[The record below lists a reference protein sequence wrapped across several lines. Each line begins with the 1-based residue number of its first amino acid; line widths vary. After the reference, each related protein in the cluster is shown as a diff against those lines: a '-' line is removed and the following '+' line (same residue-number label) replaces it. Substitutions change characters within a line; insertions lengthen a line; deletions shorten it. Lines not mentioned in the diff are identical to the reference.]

1 METENNNKKGSAKM
15 AFPIDLNETPIS
27 SPREAVDDTAVGSAS
42 VSVCAVCRKGV
53 PVGRVPDKATGEQ
66 RLENK
71 CFRCLLKNDGAGS
84 SSSGGGGGGEVG
96 RFDINAPPPREA
108 EEGNDAAVVAGRGG
122 NGGGK
127 IQTSIYSSFSGHR
140 ATTRQ
145 LNPMLEDIGHC
156 LPKTSSVA
164 TKSANSGFRD
174 MLQQKVH
181 SDGNLGTVCKE
192 STFDVGLRA
201 SHSTPLELPPES
213 PNMLYLQTLR
223 EYIAERSGV
232 LGEGWHVE
240 FEFCDQRY
248 KTSAVYIS
256 PDGSRLKSMEDVAR
270 HLGLPSRYHYLGT
283 ENGSNEFAFIRSGS
297 KIDPAKKE
305 SSAFLTA
312 QSRQRQKILRGSNS
326 QGFLSS
332 SGIIGCSEISYNKS
346 IKELGFSENG
356 SRQDGI
362 HDGFPIQFQD
372 FCLMSA
378 GNVDP
383 RPSYHNTNQ
392 IWPVGYRCSWHDRIT
407 GSLFVCD
414 VADGGDCG
422 PIFKVQRYPCTM
434 QSIPVGSTILSKTKP
449 VSCRGDDMMGKE
461 DLATFQ
467 VVDDDSISTIT
478 LLNEDSPPCL
488 DNCLSTLKREDEV
501 HNSQE
506 DNSSN
511 SDLEFLP
518 QRTGNLIGDGVGLNY
533 IIGEFQVEGRSTS
546 FVWEMVSQAFL
557 YACQEMYKQK
567 GAIKFFC
574 GHDVYGMNNE
584 NLDSADCLLR
594 YCYFDGLI
602 SIPPLVQNENEF
614 NMACEML
621 STWLNQ
627 DRFGLDADF
636 VQEIIEQL
644 PGVTACSEYK
654 NLNDRKRNSGL
665 QTVGSGFLQA
675 ERKTNSASGTSKRSQ
690 LKLGDTEDTLKR
702 DPCPPGKPLNSRL
715 PSYLMGDALQ
725 VWELARRFLEVLG
738 LGQPFSFQELEL
750 ELVCPWLDGYP
761 LNSRHETVDI
771 GDAAPSSG
779 DKVSQAGAVC
789 LGRSTGLLLAK
800 IIGSLLKLLV
810 GELLSKAALY
820 VRPNF
825 DVGESKSRRG
835 RKKDLD
841 CLAALKKTKL
851 DMLPVNELTWH
862 EIARRYILAVLCMEG
877 NLDSTE
883 IAIRESGKVFHCLR
897 GDGGILC
904 GSLTGI
910 AALEGDAVV
919 LADAMKEIFGSLKSK
934 NEVVTVCERESD
946 VNGAQTV
953 EVNDGV
959 IPEWAQVLEPVRKLP
974 TNVGARIRRCINEA
988 LERNPPEWAKKILE
1002 HSISKE
1008 VYKGNASGPTK
1019 RAVISVL
1026 ANVSSEN
1033 PQQKAEKKEKVKIK
1047 TNLSDLIT
1055 KQCRIVLR
1063 RAAAS
1068 DEDKV
1073 FCNLLARIILTPNDN
1088 DDEGLLGYP
1097 AMVSRP
1103 LDFRTIDLRLAAG
1116 AYGGSH
1122 EAFVDDVREVWR
1134 NIRTAYGDRSDLIDV
1149 AENLSKMFEDL
1160 YEKEVLTLVNKI
1172 AEISNVN
1179 DSSADAIKER
1189 DDLLVHVCNSSLPRA
1204 PWDEGICKVCGMDKD
1219 DDNVL
1224 LCDKCDSEY
1233 HRYCL
1238 NPPLLKI
1245 PEGNWY
1251 CPSCVAGQS
1260 IPCSAA
1266 YGAVANQCRK
1276 KRYLGE
1282 FTCKFLEELARLAKL
1297 MEIKEYWEFTIE
1309 ERVFFMKFL
1318 FDDALNSATIRDH
1331 MDQCASRAADLQ
1343 HKLRSLTSE
1352 LKLLKVKEDMLG
1364 LSLEKA
1370 NSGVFN
1376 GRGDLKSDASSSLL
1390 TIENSSTGKQPEKGS
1405 NLSPFSGSTQLN
1417 DGPSLNEPVDY
1428 NKQPNWPPSRSNK
1441 SVSSADTLSQSQ
1453 CQQLVRDHSQHE
1465 NIFVHAQLSR
1475 GRSWQNELPITIQ
1488 QQKSDQRHASVLR
1501 DLQGSLL
1508 SPIQVL
1514 PGHNFSGSTC
1524 DRVTEHAPPAHV
1536 SSIHESRGHHCRDQ
1550 ADMLSS
1556 QDNSL
1561 KVGTIKSDI
1570 SNLQDS
1576 IASIELE
1583 LLKVSLRKDFLG
1595 RDSNGRVYWVF
1606 YCPGARPWIIA
1617 CGDLASKERCTEEF
1631 ISIPDSDKWMY
1642 YESDNDI
1649 EKLVGWLRDNNVREK
1664 ELRESILQLQ
1674 SNKLKD
1680 SEYTEN
1686 HILSKGESNHNG
1698 RKALSANFLATKAM
1712 TALEKKFGPCLRTEA
1727 TDVRHRLASG
1737 ASPDGR
1743 MYRCE
1748 CLELLWPSKE
1758 HCPSCHRSFSTVE
1771 ELRQHSKE
1779 TCKAAASVS
1788 KRSQTTEDISKR
1800 KKSRN
1805 VASQEKRPGNSGILQ
1820 ISSEKQN
1827 DGRSFVERYH
1837 AECPFNFEE
1846 IMTRFVVPGSVKDVV
1861 NDIGLI
1867 GSGGIPSF
1875 LPSESPY
1882 LSDPALALGSTRI
1895 NEASSSEMPPDLR
1908 SKQQHSSNE
1917 ASVVV
1922 NTKDNKES
1930 SRLSRCAENGL
1941 AEEGSTVE
1949 RLKSILMSERDQ
1961 VSSMKDKSSL
1971 IRLSK
1976 SSIICESS
1984 SRPLVGR
1991 ASEILRF
1998 LKINLL
2004 DMDAALP
2011 EDALRTSRSNQ
2022 DRRCA
2027 WRALVKSA
2035 RSIYEMVQATIIL
2048 EDTIKSEYLQ
2058 NDWWYWSSPSTAAK
2072 ITTLSALALR
2082 IYSLDTAISYEKP
2095 LPNGA
2100 MEILEPSAID
2110 EDAPLG
2116 TTPKNL
2122 GNPSSPPLQKTPEPD
2137 PAENP
2142 RTRSRTSKRRK
2153 DLNG

>member
-1 METENNNKKGSAKM
+1 MEAENSNKTGSARM
-15 AFPIDLNETPIS
+15 ALPIDLNETPIP
-27 SPREAVDDTAVGSAS
+27 SPREAVDDAVVGTAS
-42 VSVCAVCRKGV
+42 VSICTVCRKGI
-53 PVGRVPDKATGEQ
+53 PVGRIPYEATKEQ
-66 RLENK
+66 RQEFK
-71 CFRCLLKNDGAGS
+71 CFRCLLKSEGS
-84 SSSGGGGGGEVG
+84 RSSGAAGGGVEVG
-96 RFDINAPPPREA
+96 RFDINASPPREV
-108 EEGNDAAVVAGRGG
+108 EEGNDVAVVAGRDG
-122 NGGGK
+122 NGGAKQLISSRKGSRNEMNR
-127 IQTSIYSSFSGHR
+127 QWRRMTLDGELYVLLRVSFSRIQASSSHH

-145 LNPMLEDIGHC
+145 VNPVLEDIGHY

-164 TKSANSGFRD
+164 KGSANSGFR
-174 MLQQKVH
+174 
-181 SDGNLGTVCKE
+181 NLGM
-192 STFDVGLRA
+192 GLRDN
-201 SHSTPLELPPES
+201 HSTPLERPPKS
-213 PNMLYLQTLR
+213 PNVLYLQTLR
-223 EYIAERSGV
+223 EYISERSGV

-240 FEFCDQRY
+240 FDFCDKSY
-248 KTSAVYIS
+248 KTSAVYIA
-256 PDGSRLKSMEDVAR
+256 PDGSRLKSLEDVAC
-270 HLGLPSRYHYLGT
+270 HLGLSSRYQCLET
-283 ENGSNEFAFIRSGS
+283 ESGSNLFSFSQSGA
-297 KIDPAKKE
+297 KIDPIKKE

-312 QSRQRQKILRGSNS
+312 QSCRKRQKTSRGGNG
-326 QGFLSS
+326 QGLLSS
-332 SGIIGCSEISYNKS
+332 SGIIGCSE
-346 IKELGFSENG
+346 KEFCFSENA
-356 SRQDGI
+356 SRRDGI
-362 HDGFPIQFQD
+362 HDGFPVQFQD
-372 FCLMSA
+372 FCLISA

-383 RPSYHNTNQ
+383 RPSYHNINQ

-422 PIFKVQRYPCTM
+422 PIFKVQRFPCTM
-434 QSIPVGSTILSKTKP
+434 QSIPVGSTILSKTKSA
-449 VSCRGDDMMGKE
+449 SCKADDMMEKG
-461 DLATFQ
+461 DLASFE
-467 VVDDDSISTIT
+467 VVDDDSLSTIT

-488 DNCLSTLKREDEV
+488 ENCLSTSKREDEV
-501 HNSQE
+501 PNSQE

-511 SDLEFLP
+511 SDLELIP
-518 QRTGNLIGDGVGLNY
+518 QRTGNLVGDAAGLND

-546 FVWEMVSQAFL
+546 YVWEMVSQAFL
-557 YACQEMYKQK
+557 YACHKTYKQK

-574 GHDVYGMNNE
+574 GHNVYGMDNE
-584 NLDSADCLLR
+584 NLDIPDNLFR

-614 NMACEML
+614 NMACQML
-621 STWLNQ
+621 LIWLNQ

-636 VQEIIEQL
+636 VQEILEQL
-644 PGVTACSEYK
+644 PGATACSEYK
-654 NLNDRKRNSGL
+654 NLNDRKHNSTP
-665 QTVGSGFLQA
+665 QTVGSGFFLA
-675 ERKTNSASGTSKRSQ
+675 ERKNNSTSGTSKRSQ
-690 LKLGDTEDTLKR
+690 IKLCDIVGTLKR
-702 DPCPPGKPLNSRL
+702 DPCPAGKPLNSRL

-725 VWELARRFLEVLG
+725 VWELAWRFSEVLE
-738 LGQPFSFQELEL
+738 LGQPFSLQELES
-750 ELVCPWLDGYP
+750 ELVSPWLDAYP
-761 LNSRHETVDI
+761 LDSRHKTVDI
-771 GDAAPSSG
+771 GD
-779 DKVSQAGAVC
+779 VC
-789 LGRSTGLLLAK
+789 LGRSAGLLFAK
-800 IIGSLLKLLV
+800 IVGSLLTLLV
-810 GELLSKAALY
+810 GELFAKAAVH

-825 DVGESKSRRG
+825 DAGESKSRRG

-841 CLAALKKTKL
+841 CLAALKRTKL

-883 IAIRESGKVFHCLR
+883 IASRESGKVFHCLR

-904 GSLTGI
+904 GSLMGI

-919 LADAMKEIFGSLKSK
+919 LADAMKEIFGSMKSK
-934 NEVVTVCERESD
+934 NEIVTVCERESD

-988 LERNPPEWAKKILE
+988 LEKNPPEWAKQILE

-1026 ANVSSEN
+1026 ASLSNEN

-1047 TNLSDLIT
+1047 TNLADLIT

-1063 RAAAS
+1063 HAAS
-1068 DEDKV
+1068 LDEDRV
-1073 FCNLLARIILTPNDN
+1073 FCNLLARMILNPNDN

-1134 NIRTAYGDRSDLIDV
+1134 NIHTAYGDRSDLIDT
-1149 AENLSKMFEDL
+1149 AENLSKKFEDL
-1160 YEKEVLTLVNKI
+1160 YEKEVLTLVHKI

-1179 DSSADAIKER
+1179 DSNADAIKER
-1189 DDLLVHVCNSSLPRA
+1189 DDLLVHVCNSPLPRA

-1224 LCDKCDSEY
+1224 LCDKCYSEY

-1260 IPCSAA
+1260 ITCSAA
-1266 YGAVANQCRK
+1266 YGSLANQSRK
-1276 KRYLGE
+1276 KKYQGE

-1309 ERVFFMKFL
+1309 ERTFFMKFL

-1331 MDQCASRAADLQ
+1331 MDQSASRAADLQ

-1352 LKLLKVKEDMLG
+1352 LKLLKFKEDMFG
-1364 LSLEKA
+1364 SSVEKA

-1376 GRGDLKSDASSSLL
+1376 GRGDPKLDASPSLI
-1390 TIENSSTGKQPEKGS
+1390 TIENSSRGKQPEKGS
-1405 NLSPFSGSTQLN
+1405 NLSPFYVSTQLD
-1417 DGPSLNEPVDY
+1417 DGPSFSEPADY
-1428 NKQPNWPPSRSNK
+1428 NKQRNWPPSRSNK
-1441 SVSSADTLSQSQ
+1441 SISSDDTLSQSQ
-1453 CQQLVRDHSQHE
+1453 PQQLVRDQSQHE
-1465 NIFVHAQLSR
+1465 NLFVQAQLSR

-1488 QQKSDQRHASVLR
+1488 QQKSDPTVPR

-1508 SPIQVL
+1508 STIQVL
-1514 PGHNFSGSTC
+1514 PGH
-1524 DRVTEHAPPAHV
+1524 
-1536 SSIHESRGHHCRDQ
+1536 HCPDQ

-1556 QDNSL
+1556 KDNSL
-1561 KVGTIKSDI
+1561 KVETIKNDI
-1570 SNLQDS
+1570 SNLQDT

-1583 LLKVSLRKDFLG
+1583 LHKVSLRKDFLG

-1606 YCPGARPWIIA
+1606 NCPGARPWIVA
-1617 CGDLASKERCTEEF
+1617 CGDLASKERRTEEF

-1642 YESDNDI
+1642 YESDNEI
-1649 EKLVGWLRDNNVREK
+1649 EKLVGWLRDDNVREK
-1664 ELRESILQLQ
+1664 ELRESILQLH

-1680 SEYTEN
+1680 SEYTEI
-1686 HILSKGESNHNG
+1686 HILRKVGLNHNG
-1698 RKALSANFLATKAM
+1698 GKAISTDFSAIKAM
-1712 TALEKKFGPCLRTEA
+1712 TALEKKFGPCLRTGA
-1727 TDVRHRLASG
+1727 IDVRHNVASK
-1737 ASPDGR
+1737 ANPDN

-1748 CLELLWPSKE
+1748 CLELLWPSKD
-1758 HCPSCHRSFSTVE
+1758 HCLSCHQSFPTIE
-1771 ELRQHSKE
+1771 ELRQHTKE
-1779 TCKAAASVS
+1779 NCKAVASVS
-1788 KRSQTTEDISKR
+1788 KKSQTTEDISKR
-1800 KKSRN
+1800 KKPRN
-1805 VASQEKRPGNSGILQ
+1805 VSSQEKRPANMGILQ
-1820 ISSEKQN
+1820 ISTSEKQN
-1827 DGRSFVERYH
+1827 GGSSLFERYY
-1837 AECPFNFEE
+1837 ADCPFNIEE

-1861 NDIGLI
+1861 NGIGLI

-1882 LSDPALALGSTRI
+1882 LSDPALRSGPTRI
-1895 NEASSSEMPPDLR
+1895 NEASTSEMPPDLR
-1908 SKQQHSSNE
+1908 SKQQHSSHE
-1917 ASVVV
+1917 PRVMA

-1930 SRLSRCAENGL
+1930 SRWSRCAENGV
-1941 AEEGSTVE
+1941 AEGSNVE
-1949 RLKSILMSERDQ
+1949 RLKCAP
-1961 VSSMKDKSSL
+1961 MKDKSSL
-1971 IRLSK
+1971 IQLSK
-1976 SSIICESS
+1976 SSIVCESS
-1984 SRPLVGR
+1984 LRPLVGK
-1991 ASEILRF
+1991 ASEILKS
-1998 LKINLL
+1998 LKTNLL

-2022 DRRCA
+2022 DRRRA
-2027 WRALVKSA
+2027 WRAFVKSA
-2035 RSIYEMVQATIIL
+2035 RSIYEMVQATIVL
-2048 EDTIKSEYLQ
+2048 EDTIKSEHLR

-2082 IYSLDTAISYEKP
+2082 IYSLDAAISYEKP
-2095 LPNGA
+2095 LPNIA
-2100 MEILEPSAID
+2100 TEIIEPSCALD
-2110 EDAPLG
+2110 EETPPR
-2116 TTPKNL
+2116 TTSKNL
-2122 GNPSSPPLQKTPEPD
+2122 ENPSSPKLQKTPETETS
-2137 PAENP
+2137 ENP

-2153 DLNG
+2153 I